1 MLLKDWRRIN
11 VAFTRAKKKLILIG
25 SESTFQNSA
34 IWMEVRRGVRNEE

>member
-25 SESTFQNSA
+25 SESTFQNCA
-34 IWMEVRRGVRNEE
+34 IWLKVKGGVSNE

>member
-34 IWMEVRRGVRNEE
+34 IWMKVKGGVRNEE

>member
-34 IWMEVRRGVRNEE
+34 IWMEVRGGVRNEE